1 MCWMAGKE
9 SRLLAVRQLF
19 LNILNVEVISPLNLF
34 DAIRK

>member
-19 LNILNVEVISPLNLF
+19 LNILNILNVESN
-34 DAIRK
+34 